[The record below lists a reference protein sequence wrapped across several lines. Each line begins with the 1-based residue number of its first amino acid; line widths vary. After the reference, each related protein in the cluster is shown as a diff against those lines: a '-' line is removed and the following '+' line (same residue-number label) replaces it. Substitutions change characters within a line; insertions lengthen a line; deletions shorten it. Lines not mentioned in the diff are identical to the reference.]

1 MPPVSVIMIIAV
13 LFGGS
18 FVYMFFMNKKRKES
32 LDKYNDPNMY
42 GQAPQLMNEL
52 LADRFAV
59 LSKQMQGA
67 PVHAI
72 TQCAYITSLSD
83 KAKAAATTAVKTLAW
98 AAVGVKARYNEA
110 DHAAYLVLS
119 NEELHYIF
127 FEEGQAKE
135 HLVFDRNRLMS
146 AAVGSLS
153 NTEKVT
159 RMGSVA
165 GRNNHKLSLDI
176 EGKQVDLIYFDSL
189 ERYPDSVLAYEK
201 NAMDTMG
208 KFKLMGSYFKDKL
221 YAAYPHLSN

>member
-1 MPPVSVIMIIAV
+1 MPPVPVLVIIAV

-18 FVYMFFMNKKRKES
+18 FVYIYFMNRKRKES
-32 LDKYNDPNMY
+32 MGKYNDPHIYN
-42 GQAPQLMNEL
+42 QAPQFMTEL
-52 LADRFAV
+52 LSGRFAAID
-59 LSKQMQGA
+59 KQMQGA

-83 KAKAAATTAVKTLAW
+83 KAKAAAGTAVKTLAW
-98 AAVGVKARYNEA
+98 AAVGVKARYSEA

-119 NEELHYIF
+119 GEDLHYIF
-127 FEEGQAKE
+127 FEEGQVKE
-135 HLVFDRNRLMS
+135 HLVFDRGRLMT

-153 NTEKVT
+153 HTEKVA

-165 GRNNHKLSLDI
+165 GRNTHKLNLDI
-176 EGKQVDLIYFDSL
+176 EGKKVDLIYFDTL